1 MIALYS
7 NQMIFATMFKYMVA
21 ILTVLVSVLIILS
34 GFGRLSVGKTFLIS
48 ALVLAFVYSFLIPPF
63 CVPDERAHID
73 AVYTISNEMLGIS
86 EIPAQGRIYK
96 RADDIDATKEKYHG
110 CYNRNVTGK
119 RLKICLE
126 GLVMRLCRWH
136 LQTIRSEM

>member
-1 MIALYS
+1 M
-7 NQMIFATMFKYMVA
+7 
-21 ILTVLVSVLIILS
+21 
-34 GFGRLSVGKTFLIS
+34 GKTFLIS

-96 RADDIDATKEKYHG
+96 RADDIDATKE
-110 CYNRNVTGK
+110 NTMDVTTERYRETFEDMFG
-119 RLKICLE
+119 RSGDETLQ
-126 GLVMRLCRWH
+126 VA
-136 LQTIRSEM
+136 LQTIRIGK